1 MSKISEQTSPMQTVI
16 VSGASS
22 GIGFV
27 TAKLFLEHGWCV
39 YDLSRRG
46 SNLPGIRHIY
56 CDLSDDQ
63 SCASAIA
70 QVLQEAEH
78 IDVCICNAGIGISGA
93 VEFTDM
99 ADAKHLMDVNFFGTL
114 RLVQAVLPNMRARRS
129 GKIIFTSSIAAIL
142 PVPYQALYSASKA
155 AVNALALSLQN
166 EVRTYGIRIACLL
179 PGDVH
184 TGFTEARKKSIRGED
199 IYQTMNKAVAKM
211 EYDELHG
218 IEAAKMAHYL
228 WEITQQ
234 KRPWIFNI
242 HGCQYRFFCFLHRTL
257 PTSLVNWIEG
267 KVYS

>member
-1 MSKISEQTSPMQTVI
+1 MDRMFANTKSSKTII
-16 VSGASS
+16 ISGASS
-22 GIGFV
+22 GIGMV
-27 TAKLFLEHGWCV
+27 TAKLFLERGWRV

-46 SNLPGIRHIY
+46 SNLPGIRHLY
-56 CDLSDDQ
+56 CDFSEDI
-63 SCASAIA
+63 SCAAAIE
-70 QVLQEAEH
+70 QVISEAGH

-93 VEFTDM
+93 VEFTDI
-99 ADAKHLMDVNFFGTL
+99 ADAKRLMDVNFFGTL
-114 RLVQAVLPNMRARRS
+114 RLVQAVLPNMRAHRC
-129 GKIIFTSSIAAIL
+129 GKIIFTSSMAAIL

-155 AVNALALSLQN
+155 AINALALSLQN

-184 TGFTEARKKSIRGED
+184 TGFTEARKKSTTGEE
-199 IYQTMNKAVAKM
+199 IYIKMNKAVEKM

-218 IEAAKMAHYL
+218 IEAEKMAHYL
-228 WEITQQ
+228 WKIAQQ

-242 HGCQYRFFCFLHRTL
+242 HGCQYRFFCFLHRML

>member
-56 CDLSDDQ
+56 CDFSDDQ
-63 SCASAIA
+63 SCAAAIA

-99 ADAKHLMDVNFFGTL
+99 ADAKHLMDVNFFGVL
-114 RLVQAVLPNMRARRS
+114 RLVQAVLPIMRAHRS
-129 GKIIFTSSIAAIL
+129 GKIIFTSSMAAIL

-166 EVRTYGIRIACLL
+166 EVRAYGIRIACLL

-184 TGFTEARKKSIRGED
+184 TNFTEARKKSSNGGE
-199 IYQTMNKAVAKM
+199 IYTKMNKAVEKM
-211 EYDELHG
+211 EKDELNG
-218 IEAAKMAHYL
+218 IEADKMAHYL
-228 WEITQQ
+228 LKIAQQ
-234 KRPWIFNI
+234 NKPWVFYIY
-242 HGCQYRFFCFLHRTL
+242 GCQYRFFYFLHRAV
-257 PTSLVNWIEG
+257 PTSLVNWLEG
-267 KVYS
+267 KVYD